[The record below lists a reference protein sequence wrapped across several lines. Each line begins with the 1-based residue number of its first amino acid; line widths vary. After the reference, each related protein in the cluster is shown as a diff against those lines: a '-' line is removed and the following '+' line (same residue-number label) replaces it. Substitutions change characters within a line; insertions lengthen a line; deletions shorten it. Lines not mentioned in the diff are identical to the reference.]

1 MKRRIG
7 YSNSKRME
15 LFLLASMLDALMR
28 TGGDAVNAPPERCSK
43 ASKDIFDTLRN
54 VAVHDASAS
63 RQILMSGF
71 GRGNGEGAASFSL
84 SVSLPMGRSNKKQFI
99 SKKLK

>member
-28 TGGDAVNAPPERCSK
+28 SGGDVVNAPPERCGK
-43 ASKDIFDTLRN
+43 ASKDIFDTLRSA
-54 VAVHDASAS
+54 AVHDASAS
-63 RQILMSGF
+63 RRILMGGF
-71 GRGNGEGAASFSL
+71 ADGKGEGAASFSL
-84 SVSLPMGRSNKKQFI
+84 SVSLPMGRNIKKAA